1 MDRPSPSRSH
11 ITVKVVICVCLLIT
25 STGSLRAETFRLAG
39 GMGLTV
45 WPMSLDR
52 ATRTHSGVG
61 LGITGRVM
69 VRLFEHLRLQTGLL
83 QGQFGEEDGSETW
96 RSYVFFGAEAE
107 LPLFLDAYT
116 AVGARVGGAHLTM
129 IETISSQGDDTRLVR
144 DVNRWTLLVEPMVS
158 LGYLIADRFHVE
170 LEGGAALD
178 VADEGVDVSFVMLV
192 GVYFK
197 MWSR

>member
-1 MDRPSPSRSH
+1 
-11 ITVKVVICVCLLIT
+11 
-25 STGSLRAETFRLAG
+25 
-39 GMGLTV
+39 
-45 WPMSLDR
+45 MSLDQ
-52 ATRTHSGVG
+52 ATRNHNGVG
-61 LGITGRVM
+61 IGITGRLM
-69 VRLFEHLRLQTGLL
+69 VRLFEHLRLQAGLL
-83 QGQFGEEDGSETW
+83 QGQFAEEDDSEAW

-107 LPLFLDAYT
+107 LPLFLDAYAT
-116 AVGARVGGAHLTM
+116 AGTRIGGAHLTM

-144 DVNRWTLLVEPMVS
+144 DVNRWTLLVEPMLA

-178 VADEGVDVSFVMLV
+178 VADGGVDVSFVMLV